1 MTVASPYAVELSR
14 MPVTT
19 RVLPVAGS
27 TTHLWEYGE
36 SGSDADTRAN
46 AGTLLVVVHGYR
58 GDHHGLEPVIAQLNH
73 PGYRIVAPD
82 LPGFGVS
89 TPLRAVHDL
98 DGYVEW
104 LHEFVDVVRAE
115 SPLARLVIVG
125 HSFGSIVVA
134 AALAGGPG
142 TPGTPGTPGSPNRP
156 GIEVDDAVLI
166 NPIAAPALKGPRG
179 VMSRVAI
186 GYYRLGAAAP
196 EKLGHVILSS
206 PVMVRVISITMAK
219 TKNKA
224 LRRWIHDQHHRY
236 FSAFANRTVVL
247 DAFRAS
253 VSNDVGE
260 YAARIT
266 APTLLIAA
274 DKDDITP
281 LAAQHRLRDT
291 MPDARLVVLDDVGHL
306 IHYERPIEAA
316 RAIEAFL
323 QSTAGTTPA
332 ADTAVGS

>member
-1 MTVASPYAVELSR
+1 MLDGMTVASPYAVELAR

-27 TTHLWEYGE
+27 ETHLWEYG
-36 SGSDADTRAN
+36 DAGADDDARAS
-46 AGTLLVVVHGYR
+46 ASTLVIVVHGYR

-89 TPLRAVHDL
+89 TPMRAVHDL
-98 DGYVEW
+98 DGYVDW
-104 LHEFVDVVRAE
+104 LHEFTEIVRAE
-115 SPLARLVIVG
+115 SPLARVVIVG

-134 AALAGGPG
+134 AALADSPG
-142 TPGTPGTPGSPNRP
+142 ASGRPARP
-156 GIEVDDAVLI
+156 GIRVDDAVLI

-179 VMSRVAI
+179 VMTRVAI
-186 GYYRLGAAAP
+186 GYYRLGAAVP
-196 EKLGHVILSS
+196 EKLGYAILSS
-206 PVMVRVISITMAK
+206 PVMVRVISVTMAK
-219 TKNKA
+219 TKNRA

-253 VSNDVGE
+253 VSNDVSE
-260 YAARIT
+260 YAGRIT

-281 LAAQHRLRDT
+281 LAAQHRLRES

-316 RAIEAFL
+316 TAIDGFL
-323 QSTAGTTPA
+323 QRPSAGST
-332 ADTAVGS
+332 DGS

>member
-27 TTHLWEYGE
+27 ETHVWEYGTA
-36 SGSDADTRAN
+36 GSDADERAR
-46 AGTLLVVVHGYR
+46 ADTLMIVVHGYR

-89 TPLRAVHDL
+89 TPMRAVHDL
-98 DGYVEW
+98 SGYVDW
-104 LHEFVDVVRAE
+104 LHAFAETVRAE
-115 SPLARLVIVG
+115 SPSARLVIVG

-134 AALAGGPG
+134 AALAG
-142 TPGTPGTPGSPNRP
+142 TPGHP

-179 VMSRVAI
+179 VMTRVAI

-206 PVMVRVISITMAK
+206 PVMVRVISVTMAK

-253 VSNDVGE
+253 VSNDVSE
-260 YAARIT
+260 YASRIT
-266 APTLLIAA
+266 ARTLLIAA

-281 LAAQHRLRDT
+281 LAAQHRLRDA
-291 MPDARLVVLDDVGHL
+291 MPDAHLVVLDDVGHL

-316 RAIEAFL
+316 RAIDAFL
-323 QSTAGTTPA
+323 EPA
-332 ADTAVGS
+332 ATSS

>member
-27 TTHLWEYGE
+27 ETHVWEYGE
-36 SGSDADTRAN
+36 CGSDAETRAS
-46 AGTLLVVVHGYR
+46 AGTLVVVVHGYR

-73 PGYRIVAPD
+73 PGYRVVAPD

-89 TPLRAVHDL
+89 TPMRAVHDL

-104 LHEFVDVVRAE
+104 LHEFVERVRAE
-115 SPLARLVIVG
+115 SPSARLVIVG

-134 AALAGGPG
+134 AALAGSPAGSG
-142 TPGTPGTPGSPNRP
+142 TPARP
-156 GIEVDDAVLI
+156 GLAVDDAVLI

-179 VMSRVAI
+179 VMTRVAI

-206 PVMVRVISITMAK
+206 PVMVRVISITMAT

-253 VSNDVGE
+253 VSNDVSE
-260 YAARIT
+260 YAGRIT
-266 APTLLIAA
+266 ARTLLIAA

-281 LAAQHRLRDT
+281 IAAQHRLRDS
-291 MPDARLVVLDDVGHL
+291 MSDARLVVLDDVGHL

-316 RAIEAFL
+316 RAIDAFL
-323 QSTAGTTPA
+323 EPSASA
-332 ADTAVGS
+332 S

>member
-1 MTVASPYAVELSR
+1 MTVASPYAVELAR
-14 MPVTT
+14 MPVST

-27 TTHLWEYGE
+27 ETHVWEYGD
-36 SGSDADTRAN
+36 SGADARARAA
-46 AGTLLVVVHGYR
+46 AGTLIVVVHGYR
-58 GDHHGLEPVIAQLNH
+58 GDHHGLEPVIAQLDH

-89 TPLRAVHDL
+89 TPMTAAHDL
-98 DGYVEW
+98 DGYVGW
-104 LHEFVDVVRAE
+104 LHEFTDAVRAE
-115 SPLARLVIVG
+115 SPSARLVIVG

-134 AALAGGPG
+134 AALGG
-142 TPGTPGTPGSPNRP
+142 TPSAPGSPDAASRP
-156 GIEVDDAVLI
+156 ALAVDAAVLI

-179 VMSRVAI
+179 VMTRVAI

-196 EKLGHVILSS
+196 EKLGYAILSS
-206 PVMVRVISITMAK
+206 PVMVRVISVTMAK
-219 TKNKA
+219 TKNRA

-253 VSNDVGE
+253 VSNDVSE
-260 YAARIT
+260 YARRIT

-281 LAAQHRLRDT
+281 IGAQHRLRDS

-316 RAIEAFL
+316 AAIDAFL
-323 QSTAGTTPA
+323 EPRP
-332 ADTAVGS
+332 

>member
-1 MTVASPYAVELSR
+1 MLDGMTVASPYAVELSR

-27 TTHLWEYGE
+27 ETHLWEYGDA
-36 SGSDADTRAN
+36 GSDADARA
-46 AGTLLVVVHGYR
+46 AAQTLIVVVHGYR

-89 TPLRAVHDL
+89 TPMRAVHDL
-98 DGYVEW
+98 DGYVDW
-104 LHEFVDVVRAE
+104 LHEFAEAVRAE

-134 AALAGGPG
+134 AALAGDAA
-142 TPGTPGTPGSPNRP
+142 RP
-156 GIEVDDAVLI
+156 GIVVDDAVLI

-179 VMSRVAI
+179 VMTRVAI

-196 EKLGHVILSS
+196 EKLGYAILSS
-206 PVMVRVISITMAK
+206 PVMVRVISVTMAK

-253 VSNDVGE
+253 VSNDVSE
-260 YAARIT
+260 YAVRIT

-281 LAAQHRLRDT
+281 VAAQHRLRES

-316 RAIEAFL
+316 EAIDAFL
-323 QSTAGTTPA
+323 RPTAGTTTAGSAPA
-332 ADTAVGS
+332 GS

>member
-1 MTVASPYAVELSR
+1 MLERMTVASPYAPELAR

-19 RVLPVAGS
+19 RVLPVRGS
-27 TTHLWEYGE
+27 ETHVWEYG
-36 SGSDADTRAN
+36 SGGQDADARREA
-46 AGTLLVVVHGYR
+46 ATLVIVVHGYR
-58 GDHHGLEPVIAQLNH
+58 GDHHGLEPVIAQLNR

-89 TPLRAVHDL
+89 TPMDAVHDL
-98 DGYVEW
+98 DGYVDW
-104 LHEFVDVVRAE
+104 LHAFVEVVRPE
-115 SPLARLVIVG
+115 SPDARVVIVG

-134 AALAGGPG
+134 ASIAG
-142 TPGTPGTPGSPNRP
+142 TF
-156 GIEVDDAVLI
+156 GIPVDAAVLI

-179 VMSRVAI
+179 VMTRIAI
-186 GYYRLGAAAP
+186 GYYQLGAAVP
-196 EKLGHVILSS
+196 ERLGHVLLSS
-206 PVMVRVISITMAK
+206 PVMVQVISVTMAK
-219 TKNKA
+219 TTNRS

-253 VSNDVGE
+253 VSNDVSE
-260 YAARIT
+260 YAERIT

-281 LAAQHRLRDT
+281 LAAQHRLQEA

-316 RAIEAFL
+316 AAIDAFL
-323 QSTAGTTPA
+323 EPA
-332 ADTAVGS
+332 S

>member
-27 TTHLWEYGE
+27 ETHLWEYGE
-36 SGSDADTRAN
+36 SGSDAEAREN
-46 AGTLLVVVHGYR
+46 AGTLVVVVHGYR

-73 PGYRIVAPD
+73 PGYRVVAPD
-82 LPGFGVS
+82 LPGFGIS
-89 TPLRAVHDL
+89 TPMTAVHDL
-98 DGYVEW
+98 DGYVDW

-134 AALAGGPG
+134 AALAGDPG
-142 TPGTPGTPGSPNRP
+142 TPGALGTSARP

-179 VMSRVAI
+179 VMTRVAI
-186 GYYRLGAAAP
+186 GYYRLGAAVP

-253 VSNDVGE
+253 VSNDVSE

-266 APTLLIAA
+266 ARTLLIAA

-281 LAAQHRLRDT
+281 LAAQHRLRDS
-291 MPDARLVVLDDVGHL
+291 MADARLVVLDDVGHL

-316 RAIEAFL
+316 KAIDAFL
-323 QSTAGTTPA
+323 EPRPADSTTPA
-332 ADTAVGS
+332 S